1 MTTLQFILFF
11 NQIRQDAIKI
21 LESVLSELVN
31 SEPINGPMIEVLEER
46 EREREREEG
55 REEDETE
62 GREQMEERVVKGRR
76 EVGRS

>member
-46 EREREREEG
+46 ESERERG
-55 REEDETE
+55 RKR
-62 GREQMEERVVKGRR
+62 GG
-76 EVGRS
+76 